1 MNNRETELS
10 SRGFLQRREGLVE
23 ACKQYTK
30 SVLGEGH
37 YALACSFFE
46 SVFHAPA
53 RYKVFLR
60 RRCLNLMYL
69 YLELHWN
76 KMGHE
81 QCTDI
86 ISTLY
91 SDSALLAD
99 AEEIAL
105 QYNTLRLM
113 PSILIVDDILIHGRT
128 LNRLID
134 KLSDLIYQYVR
145 EKNGDA
151 DRETVARDLLG
162 ALNIRVMVQNG
173 NPLLLRSPYV
183 KRLYCAEDKSDIWSP
198 HRWHEL
204 SARLS
209 RLMGEGYFQN
219 TSYVLSVYDV
229 EEKKNGDKEETL
241 SAMGV
246 EHLAERCG
254 FTIDRWDRR
263 NRRDVAVRTL
273 TNDAGDCMAF
283 YTLRITQNS
292 VDGRY
297 SVVPFFLC
305 SNMGNVD
312 VLLKKVLTYL
322 TRFEEITQPKDIF
335 GRWRNSSR
343 SIVEILYLIFSH
355 NILLLLQAQSKQEW
369 NLAERLDVD
378 KIKISFRS
386 RMHPETTQF
395 LEQLA
400 GVKEP
405 FFSWKEMNEMLL
417 EATQNAAP
425 LVPHQ
430 WIAPDSEAKPG
441 FSAQTYIDLVLSQR
455 AEMRELDAFY
465 QFTGQ
470 EEVRDAE
477 YFPEMRML
485 YATIRQMRGD
495 GYLGTEHEIIQLIA
509 ATHRLMDMAYMAVHV
524 ERRELEGEEAFVC
537 AYHEGEQS
545 QFIRI
550 RQFADYL
557 PVLVSMERDCSS
569 RPNLIKERV
578 VRFYRDKSDEEVEL
592 ICDFVDM
599 LYRSGQRLRD
609 WSIGTLQWE
618 EVDTPIDDN
627 EQERDNQLLKEMA
640 RKTAQRLKEL
650 ERYRTEFQ

>member
-1 MNNRETELS
+1 MKNNGTELS
-10 SRGFLQRREGLVE
+10 LRGLLQRRDGLKT
-23 ACKQYTK
+23 ACEQYTK

-37 YALACSFFE
+37 YALACSFFD
-46 SVFHAPA
+46 SVFYAPA

-76 KMGHE
+76 EMDKDQRM
-81 QCTDI
+81 DI

-99 AEEIAL
+99 AEKIAQ
-105 QYNTLRLM
+105 QYCMLRLM

-134 KLSDLIYQYVR
+134 KLTDLVYQYVR
-145 EKNGDA
+145 EENGDA

-229 EEKKNGDKEETL
+229 EEGKNGDEGETL
-241 SAMGV
+241 SAKGV
-246 EHLAERCG
+246 EHLAESCG
-254 FTIDRWDRR
+254 FTIDRWARR

-273 TNDAGDCMAF
+273 TNDAGDHMAF

-292 VDGRY
+292 VDGKY
-297 SVVPFFLC
+297 SIVPFFFC

-312 VLLKKVLTYL
+312 ALLRNVLICLDKKGLDQT
-322 TRFEEITQPKDIF
+322 EKIF
-335 GRWRNSSR
+335 DHWRKSSR
-343 SIVEILYLIFSH
+343 TIVEILYLIFSH
-355 NILLLLQAQSKQEW
+355 NILLLLQQKSGQDW

-405 FFSWKEMNEMLL
+405 FFYWKEMDQMLL
-417 EATQNAAP
+417 EATKKAVP

-430 WIAPDSEAKPG
+430 WIAPDSEAKLG

-470 EEVRDAE
+470 EEVRDIE
-477 YFPEMRML
+477 QFPEVERL
-485 YATIRQMRGD
+485 YATIRQLRGD
-495 GYLGTEHEIIQLIA
+495 GYLGTNGEIIQLIA
-509 ATHRLMDMAYMAVHV
+509 ETHRLMDLAYMSVHAEKR
-524 ERRELEGEEAFVC
+524 EREGEEYFVC
-537 AYHEGEQS
+537 TYHEGEQS
-545 QFIRI
+545 QFIQI
-550 RQFADYL
+550 RRFADYL
-557 PVLVSMERDCSS
+557 PILVSMERDCSS
-569 RPNLIKERV
+569 RPSLIKERV
-578 VRFYRDKSDEEVEL
+578 VQFYKDKSHEEL
-592 ICDFVDM
+592 TSICDFVDM

-609 WSIGTLQWE
+609 WSIGTLQWAE
-618 EVDTPIDDN
+618 IDTLHQNQQSRED
-627 EQERDNQLLKEMA
+627 QLLKEMA
-640 RKTAQRLKEL
+640 LRTAQRLREL

>member
-1 MNNRETELS
+1 
-10 SRGFLQRREGLVE
+10 
-23 ACKQYTK
+23 
-30 SVLGEGH
+30 
-37 YALACSFFE
+37 
-46 SVFHAPA
+46 
-53 RYKVFLR
+53 
-60 RRCLNLMYL
+60 
-69 YLELHWN
+69 
-76 KMGHE
+76 MGHE

-134 KLSDLIYQYVR
+134 KLTDLIYQYVR

-229 EEKKNGDKEETL
+229 EEEKNGDKEETL

-246 EHLAERCG
+246 EHLAVNCG
-254 FTIDRWDRR
+254 FTIDRWARR

-292 VDGRY
+292 VDGKY
-297 SVVPFFLC
+297 SIVPFFFC

-312 VLLKKVLTYL
+312 ALLRNVLICLDKKGLDQT
-322 TRFEEITQPKDIF
+322 EKIF
-335 GRWRNSSR
+335 DHWRKSSR
-343 SIVEILYLIFSH
+343 TIVEILYLIFSH
-355 NILLLLQAQSKQEW
+355 NILLLLQQESEQDW

-405 FFSWKEMNEMLL
+405 FFYWKEMDQMLL
-417 EATQNAAP
+417 EATKHAAP

-485 YATIRQMRGD
+485 YATIRQLRGD

-609 WSIGTLQWE
+609 WSIGTLQWAE
-618 EVDTPIDDN
+618 IDTLHQNQQSRED
-627 EQERDNQLLKEMA
+627 QLLKEMA
-640 RKTAQRLKEL
+640 LRTAQRLREL